1 LVVFGQTDNANY
13 IFRGSAKS
21 WKQINE
27 FQARLSDDSTEIINA
42 SLTTGVPMLSSTDTK
57 IAILVLLDEI
67 EHYKTLI
74 QEHGTGHIYTT
85 IGFLERR
92 VQELKNTLETLT

>member
-1 LVVFGQTDNANY
+1 
-13 IFRGSAKS
+13 
-21 WKQINE
+21 
-27 FQARLSDDSTEIINA
+27 
-42 SLTTGVPMLSSTDTK
+42 MLSSTDTK

-74 QEHGTGHIYTT
+74 QEHDTGHIHTA

-92 VQELKNTLETLT
+92 VQELKDTLETLT